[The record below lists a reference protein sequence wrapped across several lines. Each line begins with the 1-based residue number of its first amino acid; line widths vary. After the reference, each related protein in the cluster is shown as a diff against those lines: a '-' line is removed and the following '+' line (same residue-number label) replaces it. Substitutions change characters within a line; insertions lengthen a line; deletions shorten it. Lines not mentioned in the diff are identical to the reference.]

1 MIQSE
6 IVAELERL
14 TVAER
19 LAVAEAALHLIR
31 KDIQQAERS
40 PVQMD
45 REKQLAAAAEA
56 LLADYET
63 DDELTAFAALNGED
77 FHA

>member
-6 IVAELERL
+6 ILAELERL
-14 TVAER
+14 TMAER

-31 KDIQQAERS
+31 KDIQKAEQS
-40 PVQMD
+40 PAQMD

-56 LLADYET
+56 LLTDYET
-63 DDELTAFAALNGED
+63 DDELTAFTALDGED

>member
-1 MIQSE
+1 MTQLE
-6 IVAELERL
+6 IVAELEKL
-14 TVAER
+14 TTAER

-31 KDIQQAERS
+31 EDIQHAERQ
-40 PVQMD
+40 PTRMD
-45 REKQLAAAAEA
+45 REQLAAAAEA

-63 DDELTAFAALNGED
+63 DGELTAFTALDSED

>member
-1 MIQSE
+1 MTQSQ

-14 TVAER
+14 TMAER

-31 KDIQQAERS
+31 QDIQRAEEPPTQEDRRK
-40 PVQMD
+40 QMV
-45 REKQLAAAAEA
+45 AAAEA
-56 LLADYET
+56 LLTDYEA
-63 DDELTAFAALNGED
+63 DDELTAFKGLDGED